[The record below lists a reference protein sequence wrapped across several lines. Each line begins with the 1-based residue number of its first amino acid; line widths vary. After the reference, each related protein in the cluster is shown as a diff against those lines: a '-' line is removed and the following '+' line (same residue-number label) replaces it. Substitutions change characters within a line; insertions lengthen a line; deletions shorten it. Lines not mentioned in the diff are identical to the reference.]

1 MNSPRPKLR
10 EPREQLPHF
19 DGRREAV
26 ARLLAA
32 YQSPQAD
39 RHAAWH
45 AFHAAYCGP
54 VRAFACRCGVTDE
67 DLGDCVQEVWAELL
81 LRLPTFQF
89 DPKRGAFDS
98 WLFQIVRGKAADLRR
113 SRVRH
118 RGRENG
124 ATLQELIDA
133 RPCPA
138 RVLEQREFL
147 SVAWE
152 QVRNLLSGPN
162 FEVLRMRLEGRPVAE
177 VAAALG
183 LNVEQVWYR
192 YHRARR
198 ELEGLGAAWARG
210 GALGRVARR
219 GVVEEEKQNAEES
232 AQGNGADSVSRNVR
246 FSSLAFAGSPCVD
259 YVFQRVE
266 LGRRELSPEWKI
278 EWNCETAPKP
288 VLFIR
293 KCAVVA
299 YAEICG
305 PSDLIAA
312 HWPRIVSAALGAGVA
327 AGIATIIATPTA
339 ALPVF
344 QTEFRRQLGGR
355 GAEEER
361 VQVALSARQEANG
374 PWVECKG

>member
-1 MNSPRPKLR
+1 M
-10 EPREQLPHF
+10 
-19 DGRREAV
+19 
-26 ARLLAA
+26 
-32 YQSPQAD
+32 
-39 RHAAWH
+39 
-45 AFHAAYCGP
+45 
-54 VRAFACRCGVTDE
+54 
-67 DLGDCVQEVWAELL
+67 
-81 LRLPTFQF
+81 
-89 DPKRGAFDS
+89 
-98 WLFQIVRGKAADLRR
+98 
-113 SRVRH
+113 
-118 RGRENG
+118 
-124 ATLQELIDA
+124 
-133 RPCPA
+133 
-138 RVLEQREFL
+138 
-147 SVAWE
+147 
-152 QVRNLLSGPN
+152 
-162 FEVLRMRLEGRPVAE
+162 
-177 VAAALG
+177 
-183 LNVEQVWYR
+183 
-192 YHRARR
+192 
-198 ELEGLGAAWARG
+198 
-210 GALGRVARR
+210 
-219 GVVEEEKQNAEES
+219 
-232 AQGNGADSVSRNVR
+232 
-246 FSSLAFAGSPCVD
+246 D

>member
-198 ELEGLGAAWARG
+198 ELEGLGAAWAAVRW
-210 GALGRVARR
+210 AAPRARR
-219 GVVEEEKQNAEES
+219 
-232 AQGNGADSVSRNVR
+232 
-246 FSSLAFAGSPCVD
+246 C
-259 YVFQRVE
+259 
-266 LGRRELSPEWKI
+266 GRRKAECRRISRK
-278 EWNCETAPKP
+278 ETALTCITKCSFQFSCLCGKP
-288 VLFIR
+288 V
-293 KCAVVA
+293 
-299 YAEICG
+299 CG
-305 PSDLIAA
+305 L
-312 HWPRIVSAALGAGVA
+312 R
-327 AGIATIIATPTA
+327 
-339 ALPVF
+339 LP
-344 QTEFRRQLGGR
+344 
-355 GAEEER
+355 
-361 VQVALSARQEANG
+361 AR
-374 PWVECKG
+374 